1 MNNKPTERQQ
11 SRRKLLRLITASI
24 LIAGCYILSPILRVP
39 GMAPVQHLFNVTG
52 AVLLGPAYNFINA
65 VIVSSMRMATMGIS
79 PLAFTG
85 SIFGALLSGWAY
97 RYTGS
102 ILAATIGEI
111 IGTGVIGSIASYP
124 VMTLLAGESGLNWFY
139 YTPSFIMGTL
149 IGGLTALIVLSA
161 LKRTGQLQ
169 KFQAKLG
176 TKFTTRK
183 LFNKK

>member
-1 MNNKPTERQQ
+1 
-11 SRRKLLRLITASI
+11 
-24 LIAGCYILSPILRVP
+24 
-39 GMAPVQHLFNVTG
+39 
-52 AVLLGPAYNFINA
+52 
-65 VIVSSMRMATMGIS
+65 MGIS

-85 SIFGALLSGWAY
+85 SIFGALRSGWAY